1 MICATGSYDPLL
13 LRSLPKDGEPAI
25 EEKPKETKKAAVK
38 KNMAP
43 EELEKKKGEAK
54 LRKIK
59 EK

>member
-1 MICATGSYDPLL
+1 M
-13 LRSLPKDGEPAI
+13 I

-38 KNMAP
+38 KNFGP
-43 EELEKKKGEAK
+43 EELEKKKNEVK